1 MNEIVNRFNETYQ
14 DITVTIQPGNGGAY
28 SEVPLK
34 TKESVGEFPDVMEMR
49 DTPMYV
55 RAGMLEPLP
64 EDIISLFK
72 TTVAFDR
79 KTYTAPLS
87 GENTQGIIYNKK
99 YFDDNGFTEPKT
111 YDEFMEL
118 CQKIKR

>member
-1 MNEIVNRFNETYQ
+1 
-14 DITVTIQPGNGGAY
+14 
-28 SEVPLK
+28 
-34 TKESVGEFPDVMEMR
+34 
-49 DTPMYV
+49 MYV

-72 TTVAFDR
+72 TTVAFDG

-99 YFDDNGFTEPKT
+99 YFDDNGFTELKT

-118 CQKIKR
+118 CQKIKDKGVIWRLWLLADRISGIWVSGFYKGI